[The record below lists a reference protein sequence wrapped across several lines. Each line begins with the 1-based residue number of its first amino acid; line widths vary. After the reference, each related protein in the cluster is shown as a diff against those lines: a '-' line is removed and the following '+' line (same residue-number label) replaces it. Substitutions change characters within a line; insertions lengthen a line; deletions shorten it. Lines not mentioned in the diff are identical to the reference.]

1 MANMIA
7 SSFNLPFPLP
17 YAKSLIHPSFLP
29 PLLSSPFFNG
39 NPKHIIRLTIRTHIA
54 LFSLSI
60 TTPLHLVMYIHTY
73 IHTYDIYDLPL
84 TTSKEHLLYA
94 CALCEQDCQH
104 MSMSNVTVQSIV
116 EIIYNAVPFRSV
128 LIKPLASERDVGFHE
143 LEIWT
148 RSFPLHTTNNE

>member
-73 IHTYDIYDLPL
+73 IRTTFMIYRLQHRKSTYCMRARSV
-84 TTSKEHLLYA
+84 SKIVSI
-94 CALCEQDCQH
+94 CQCRRY
-104 MSMSNVTVQSIV
+104 SAINSLDYLQCSP
-116 EIIYNAVPFRSV
+116 VPFRS
-128 LIKPLASERDVGFHE
+128 D
-143 LEIWT
+143 
-148 RSFPLHTTNNE
+148 